1 MSIVIRYSD
10 DQGRGLA
17 DVAGSD
23 GRLNVS
29 SRSDARAYYNS
40 RDEHL
45 VFAVPFL
52 VTLMDADED
61 FVAWRNASDD
71 KTLVISYLNMA
82 LFEAG
87 DVEWHVGTGTPAAG
101 TTIVPVNLN
110 QGSKRSAPTDGAE
123 SVMMGTT
130 TTPLTG
136 LTSDGVVSRQNIG
149 VVEEDRIVNFN
160 DTVRLGQNDT
170 FFGQLGAGIS
180 TPGFVR
186 GTIYGYY
193 E

>member
-10 DQGRGLA
+10 DRGNGLA
-17 DVAGSD
+17 DVQGSD

-29 SRSDARAYYNS
+29 ARSDARVYYNS

-52 VTLMDADED
+52 VTLMDTDEN

-71 KTLVISYLNMA
+71 KELVIASIA
-82 LFEAG
+82 VTTFEQL
-87 DVEWHVGTGTPAAG
+87 DVEWHVGTGTPASG
-101 TTIVPVNLN
+101 TTIVPVNMN
-110 QGSKRSAPTDGAE
+110 QGSKRSAPTDGVE

-136 LTSDGVVSRQNIG
+136 LTSDGVVADLRVQVTAPSTIF
-149 VVEEDRIVNFN
+149 NFQ
-160 DTVRLGQNDT
+160 DTIRLGQNDT
-170 FFGQLGAGIS
+170 FFGQLGTAS

-186 GTIYGYY
+186 GAIYGYY

>member
-10 DQGRGLA
+10 DRGRGLA
-17 DVAGSD
+17 DVQGSD

-29 SRSDARAYYNS
+29 ARSDARAYYNS
-40 RDEHL
+40 RDTHL
-45 VFAVPFL
+45 TFAVPFL
-52 VTLMDADED
+52 VTLMGANED

-71 KTLVISYLNMA
+71 KDLVISSLNMA
-82 LFEAG
+82 IFEAG
-87 DVEWHVGTGTPAAG
+87 DIEWHVGTGTPAAG
-101 TTIVPVNLN
+101 TVIVPVNMN
-110 QGSKRSAPTDGAE
+110 QGSSRSAPVDGSV

-136 LTSDGVVSRQNIG
+136 LTSIGVISRQNIG
-149 VVEEDRIVNFN
+149 VVEEDRVINFN